1 MKFAILTPSRQ
12 RPGRLDNFIQSVH
25 GLANDKG
32 RVFTYNYIDSDD
44 PRIKAY
50 EEYQHKQPVNNI
62 NHIGEPQSVSKSWN
76 VIAQKAVDDGADV
89 LIMGNDDML
98 YRTQDWDLLLD
109 KEIEKFPDHIYC
121 MWFEDLING
130 SNHCAFPIVSRV
142 WYETLGYFAPGIFNF
157 GYNDTWTFD
166 IAKRI
171 GRTHFIPHVVNE
183 HLHFTTGKSGVDET
197 TQRNRTTERGNLYE
211 LDKVIFEQSA
221 EERAK
226 AALGLL
232 QMMDGPNEKY

>member
-1 MKFAILTPSRQ
+1 MTI
-12 RPGRLDNFIQSVH
+12 I
-25 GLANDKG
+25 
-32 RVFTYNYIDSDD
+32 I
-44 PRIKAY
+44 
-50 EEYQHKQPVNNI
+50 
-62 NHIGEPQSVSKSWN
+62 
-76 VIAQKAVDDGADV
+76 
-89 LIMGNDDML
+89 
-98 YRTQDWDLLLD
+98 
-109 KEIEKFPDHIYC
+109 
-121 MWFEDLING
+121 
-130 SNHCAFPIVSRV
+130 
-142 WYETLGYFAPGIFNF
+142 APGIFNF

-183 HLHFTTGKSGVDET
+183 HLHFTTGKSGADET

-232 QMMDGPNEKY
+232 EMMDGPNERY

>member
-12 RPGRLDNFIQSVH
+12 RPGRLDSFIQSVH

-50 EEYQHKQPVNNI
+50 EEYQRKQPVNNI
-62 NHIGEPQSVSKSWN
+62 NCIGEPQSVSKSWN
-76 VIAQKAVDDGADV
+76 VIAQKAIDDGADV

-171 GRTHFIPHVVNE
+171 GRTHFIPNVVNE
-183 HLHFTTGKSGVDET
+183 HLHFTTGKSGADET

-226 AALGLL
+226 AALSLL
-232 QMMDGPNEKY
+232 QMMDRPNERY

>member
-12 RPGRLDNFIQSVH
+12 RPGRLDNFIESVH

-50 EEYQHKQPVNNI
+50 EEYQRKQPVNNI
-62 NHIGEPQSVSKSWN
+62 NCIGEPQSVSKSWN
-76 VIAQKAVDDGADV
+76 VIAQKAIDDGADV

-171 GRTHFIPHVVNE
+171 GRTHFISNVVNE
-183 HLHFTTGKSGVDET
+183 HLHFTTGKSGADET

-226 AALGLL
+226 AALTLL
-232 QMMDGPNEKY
+232 QMMDGPNERY